1 MRQLQIIALGRREQ
15 KSEWRKQGLIIS
27 DDLDDHDLDDLDD
40 LDDHYDQFSLS
51 PIHVHI
57 HVHVYISLSGRHA
70 GPYCLTLD
78 PATPR
83 ANKEYMELYMARQN
97 RETKNK

>member
-27 DDLDDHDLDDLDD
+27 DDLDDHDLDDPDD

-51 PIHVHI
+51 PIHI
-57 HVHVYISLSGRHA
+57 HVYISLSGRHA